1 MRCVSESKAFFFLSK
16 GFLFLSLSFLP
27 LLLTGWS
34 CLATLESLPRE
45 QSSSTYFVLKIHSSR
60 QLAIIYNYE
69 GYQTQAV
76 ALGKS
81 ACLVYIEPAFISL
94 VFLFVHMETVVGV

>member
-1 MRCVSESKAFFFLSK
+1 MHVRVKSFLFPFKRFLFFF
-16 GFLFLSLSFLP
+16 FFPFCF

-34 CLATLESLPRE
+34 CLATLESLTRE

-69 GYQTQAV
+69 GYRMQAV

-81 ACLVYIEPAFISL
+81 ACLAYIEPAFMFLL
-94 VFLFVHMETVVGV
+94 VHVKPV

>member
-1 MRCVSESKAFFFLSK
+1 MRVRVKSFLFPFK
-16 GFLFLSLSFLP
+16 GFLFFFFPFCL

-34 CLATLESLPRE
+34 CLATLESLTKE
-45 QSSSTYFVLKIHSSR
+45 QSSSTYFGLKIHSSR

-69 GYQTQAV
+69 GYRMQAV

-81 ACLVYIEPAFISL
+81 SCLAYIEPAFISL
-94 VFLFVHMETVVGV
+94 MFLFVHVKPVVGV